1 MYQTEL
7 NELYKVH
14 TSLEQKLTQLQM
26 KDDWNEVLVYN
37 NLVNSTLGDEYSELQ
52 KLMDDCF
59 TQCKNIN
66 IYYALSNYAEENM
79 LENFETTGELVVTI
93 NPNPTKIVCLS
104 ENTMD
109 LKPKPSDAEENGQ
122 EDATMEDRY
131 ENDKYLRFDLM
142 EHKYLWLNEDMLEEN
157 ENLTIEF
164 QGCLWK
170 LQEDWNM
177 QEQLYDFFPA
187 FVEPL
192 KSLSQVPC
200 TFMVQGVSRLIPN
213 PGMNLGN
220 FYIFF

>member
-1 MYQTEL
+1 MDERQKFEKVLYITLKNEYVEL
-7 NELYKVH
+7 
-14 TSLEQKLTQLQM
+14 M
-26 KDDWNEVLVYN
+26 KPINDTYRI
-37 NLVNSTLGDEYSELQ
+37 
-52 KLMDDCF
+52 F
-59 TQCKNIN
+59 TKISDLFAKIN
-66 IYYALSNYAEENM
+66 MAKENM
-79 LENFETTGELVVTI
+79 LENFETTGELVVTL

-104 ENTMD
+104 ENTID

-164 QGCLWK
+164 QGCLWE